1 MKRLYRA
8 LAWALAAACSLSF
21 VFLALDWLFP
31 FPVERLAPPAS
42 TVVTG
47 SRGEPIRFFLARDQS
62 WRFPVA
68 LDDIPAVYLDA
79 LLCAE
84 DRRFFRHPG
93 VDPAALA
100 KALAANVLAGRVVR
114 GGSTITMQVARLAEP
129 KPRTYAAKII
139 ECFRAFQLE
148 LHFSKPE
155 ILRCYANLAP
165 FGGNITGLGAASWF
179 YFGKSPDKLSLSEA
193 ALLAAIPRS
202 PNRFQPVRHP
212 HEARKAR
219 TLVLAAMAA
228 TGAAAPERAAEAA
241 AQPLPGALK
250 RPPLI
255 APHLAQMAV
264 AQARA
269 GAAPPAR
276 THGGSDT
283 LPALQ
288 TPAGASAIRT
298 TLDSRIQEISRQAA
312 RSRLVELRAQGV
324 GNAAVVVLDVKTR
337 DVLALVGS
345 DDFLDESRRGK
356 VNAATAQRSPG
367 SALKPFL
374 YALAFQDGDISPQSL
389 LLDIPITAGN
399 YDPRNY
405 DGNYR
410 GRVEA
415 QDALINSY
423 NTPAVRLLAQAGPER
438 FHKLLLDGGLAGLSR
453 PTAHYGLAL
462 ILGGG
467 EVSLLDLTNLYA
479 TLARGGM
486 HAPASFL
493 TGVRHPEKRLLSP
506 EACSLSAS
514 ILSRLERPDLP
525 GGAERASGLPTVAW
539 KTGTSFGHRD
549 AFAVGFS
556 SRFVVGVWTGNVD
569 GRPVKGISGMRQAA
583 PLFFDI
589 FRALEPDGS
598 GLPRPEGL
606 NLAEVEVCALSRQL
620 PGPDCRE
627 RVAMT
632 VIPGVTKLT
641 PCLVHQRVLVDAATG
656 LRVAGSCLDGRDVR
670 QEVVTQ
676 YPAELT
682 TWWRAG
688 GMPVPAIPEPS
699 PDCPE
704 ALAGQGP
711 RITSPKA
718 QAVYRLRPGSP
729 EAFQRV
735 GLAAQAG
742 TDAGELHWFQDG
754 ILVREQGQGEGLF
767 LELERG
773 EHRLMVVDS
782 RGRSDSVR
790 FSVE

>member
-1 MKRLYRA
+1 MRRILAGA
-8 LAWALAAACSLSF
+8 LVAACVLAGA
-21 VFLALDWLFP
+21 FLALDRLFP
-31 FPVERLAPPAS
+31 FPVERLTPPAS
-42 TVVTG
+42 TVITG

-62 WRFPVA
+62 WRFPVELA
-68 LDDIPAVYLDA
+68 DIPAVYLNA
-79 LLCAE
+79 VLAAE
-84 DRRFFRHPG
+84 DRRFFVHPG
-93 VDPAALA
+93 VDPASLA

-129 KPRTYAAKII
+129 KARTVSAKLT
-139 ECFRAFQLE
+139 ECFRALQLE
-148 LHFSKPE
+148 LRFSKRE
-155 ILRCYANLAP
+155 ILAFYANLAP
-165 FGGNITGLGAASWF
+165 FGGNIVGLGAASWF
-179 YFGKSPDKLSLSEA
+179 YFGKSPDKLSLAEA

-212 HEARKAR
+212 QDARKAR
-219 TLVLAAMAA
+219 AVVLACLAA
-228 TGAAAPERAAEAA
+228 TGAATADQAAEAA
-241 AQPLPGALK
+241 SQPLPMALK
-250 RPPLI
+250 RPPLL
-255 APHLAQMAV
+255 APHLAQMAQ
-264 AQARA
+264 AQSRARSDSVS
-269 GAAPPAR
+269 AAASLGEAR
-276 THGGSDT
+276 E

-288 TPAGASAIRT
+288 TPAGALTIRT
-298 TLDSRIQEISRQAA
+298 TLDSRVQELARQAA

-324 GNAAVVVLDVKTR
+324 ANAAVVVLDVKNR
-337 DVLALVGS
+337 EVLALVGS
-345 DDFLDESRRGK
+345 ADFLDEPRRGK

-374 YALAFQDGDISPQSL
+374 YALAFQDGLAAPKSL

-399 YDPRNY
+399 YDPKNY
-405 DGNYR
+405 DGSYR

-423 NTPAVRLLAQAGPER
+423 NTPAVRLLAQTGPER
-438 FHKLLLDGGLAGLSR
+438 FHRLLLDGGLAGLSR
-453 PTAHYGLAL
+453 STASYGLSL

-486 HAPASFL
+486 HASPSWLAGL
-493 TGVRHPEKRLLSP
+493 HPPEKRLLSP
-506 EACSLSAS
+506 EACAMVAS

-525 GGAERASGLPTVAW
+525 GGADKASGLPTVAW

-549 AFAVGFS
+549 AWALGFSARFAVG
-556 SRFVVGVWTGNVD
+556 VWAGNVD
-569 GRPVKGISGMRQAA
+569 GRPVKGISGIRQAA
-583 PLFFDI
+583 PLLFDI
-589 FRALEPDGS
+589 FRALEPDGA
-598 GLPRPEGL
+598 GLPRAEGL

-620 PGPDCRE
+620 PGPDCHH
-627 RVAMT
+627 RVSMT

-641 PCLVHQRVLVDAATG
+641 PCPVHQRVLVDAATG
-656 LRVAGSCLDGRDVR
+656 LRVAGTCLEGRAVR
-670 QEVVTQ
+670 QEVITQ

-688 GMPVPAIPEPS
+688 GMPVPAVPGPS
-699 PDCPE
+699 PDCPD

-729 EAFQRV
+729 EAYQRV
-735 GLAAQAG
+735 SLAAQAA

-754 ILVREQGQGEGLF
+754 LLVRDKGQGEGMF
-767 LELERG
+767 LDLSPG
-773 EHRLMVVDS
+773 EHRIMVVDS
-782 RGRSDSVR
+782 RGRSDSVK